1 MSTVSTVF
9 LAAVV
14 AGGSHADLAPRA
26 PDATTNDLLRAVP
39 FDRVSLVDGTVIM
52 VEPISPRPLPP
63 LEPEKDVK
71 RGGRD
76 KKPVIPP
83 EGNVIPG
90 VPTNLEVPGAEK
102 KVDADGVAY
111 DEVRLHLLQSLPSE
125 VRDFKV
131 KRSNI
136 KKIEYFEDLLL
147 AECDRLVMAHDYARA
162 FECCLRVQGRYPGW
176 QGLEDRVNRV
186 LFTEGTAALIAG
198 DGEKGLRL
206 LGELLSRKRDYP
218 GLLELIGGAY
228 TKRIERAISMGLYA
242 RGRRV
247 LHELETIAPDHVLI
261 KSMRALFINK
271 ATETI
276 KATQGLRDP
285 ERLDGLTTALS
296 IWPDLE
302 GTLDLYK
309 QAFAKETTL
318 DVAVSDVA
326 VPLGPWVHTAA
337 DTRISRLLYQ
347 PILANDDDDSR
358 QGKKPGQLA
367 ASVESTDLGRR
378 LVIRVRSSFRWS
390 DGSRPASAIDVAR
403 SLVDRTDPNSP
414 RYEARWADL
423 LDRVEIVDPERVE
436 VRLNRAPIRIGMW
449 FTGPVGPAHASP
461 DGRVAI
467 SGQDRPL
474 VSDGLY
480 QCFTAGDRSV
490 ELRLRDE
497 LATGTRSETADKAP
511 EPSGPTP
518 KIRRVREVRLPPGH
532 SPVAA
537 LLRGEV
543 TLIDHV
549 PPDQVI
555 GLASSRE
562 IKVGS
567 YTAPAVHLIA
577 LDGRNPALRSR
588 SLRRALSYAIDRKA
602 LLEDR
607 ILKHSATE
615 ADTIADGVVP
625 RGNYADAPAVK
636 PLESHA
642 WLAKML
648 VAAARKELGGPPIKL
663 NFEYPAIPEVR
674 AIVPKIVEA
683 LTTAGLEI
691 SATEVLPSELES
703 ELRTGRR
710 FDLAYRVAR
719 CNEPVFD
726 LGSLLCPGY
735 DAPPNSNGL
744 ASCASSRILQLLLQL
759 ERASDWSTA
768 RGLAI
773 QIDRESRDELP
784 VIPLWQLVDHYAWR
798 SRLTGPAQSAGD
810 LYQGLATWEILP
822 WIATDP
828 WKAP

>member
-1 MSTVSTVF
+1 
-9 LAAVV
+9 
-14 AGGSHADLAPRA
+14 
-26 PDATTNDLLRAVP
+26 
-39 FDRVSLVDGTVIM
+39 
-52 VEPISPRPLPP
+52 
-63 LEPEKDVK
+63 
-71 RGGRD
+71 
-76 KKPVIPP
+76 
-83 EGNVIPG
+83 
-90 VPTNLEVPGAEK
+90 
-102 KVDADGVAY
+102 
-111 DEVRLHLLQSLPSE
+111 
-125 VRDFKV
+125 
-131 KRSNI
+131 
-136 KKIEYFEDLLL
+136 
-147 AECDRLVMAHDYARA
+147 
-162 FECCLRVQGRYPGW
+162 
-176 QGLEDRVNRV
+176 
-186 LFTEGTAALIAG
+186 
-198 DGEKGLRL
+198 
-206 LGELLSRKRDYP
+206 
-218 GLLELIGGAY
+218 
-228 TKRIERAISMGLYA
+228 
-242 RGRRV
+242 
-247 LHELETIAPDHVLI
+247 
-261 KSMRALFINK
+261 
-271 ATETI
+271 
-276 KATQGLRDP
+276 
-285 ERLDGLTTALS
+285 
-296 IWPDLE
+296 
-302 GTLDLYK
+302 
-309 QAFAKETTL
+309 
-318 DVAVSDVA
+318 
-326 VPLGPWVHTAA
+326 
-337 DTRISRLLYQ
+337 
-347 PILANDDDDSR
+347 
-358 QGKKPGQLA
+358 
-367 ASVESTDLGRR
+367 
-378 LVIRVRSSFRWS
+378 
-390 DGSRPASAIDVAR
+390 
-403 SLVDRTDPNSP
+403 
-414 RYEARWADL
+414 
-423 LDRVEIVDPERVE
+423 
-436 VRLNRAPIRIGMW
+436 
-449 FTGPVGPAHASP
+449 
-461 DGRVAI
+461 
-467 SGQDRPL
+467 
-474 VSDGLY
+474 
-480 QCFTAGDRSV
+480 
-490 ELRLRDE
+490 
-497 LATGTRSETADKAP
+497 
-511 EPSGPTP
+511 
-518 KIRRVREVRLPPGH
+518 VRLPPGH